1 MDNTMNGIR
10 FKDTVFN
17 LRPGSKLFFYLVSLS
32 MLFLFVSS
40 APAAD
45 LDQAIVHYNQGYDYY
60 KKGEY
65 DKAIEELE
73 SSLKFDK
80 DNENAHYG
88 LGNCYYRKQMYEK
101 AVDGYKNAIKINPA
115 FANAHYGLGT
125 TYSALKKTDKA
136 DKEFAAYRE
145 LKSGQGNVTG
155 AVASKD
161 NSEKKS
167 SRRKEKRQKKSSESM
182 KRGASIK
189 SLSGEKRSSLKNFSP
204 TKFKNILTMPK
215 LKEPKEYLNSLQ
227 ETWNNS
233 YLGKLLIGIIGFVCL
248 TQAWLFFITIQCLLI
263 WRIKKKQELCVDN

>member
-1 MDNTMNGIR
+1 MDGIR
-10 FKDTVFN
+10 FKNTVFD
-17 LRPGSKLFFYLVSLS
+17 LSSGSKLFFYLISAAVL
-32 MLFLFVSS
+32 LLFVSS
-40 APAAD
+40 VVAAD

-101 AVDGYKNAIKINPA
+101 AVDGYKSAIKINPA

-125 TYSALKKTDKA
+125 TYSALKKTNKA

-145 LKSGQGNVTG
+145 LKSGQGKTTG
-155 AVASKD
+155 EVASTGKT
-161 NSEKKS
+161 ERKS
-167 SRRKEKRQKKSSESM
+167 SRKKDKEQKQSRTM
-182 KRGASIK
+182 TKRGASIK

-204 TKFKNILTMPK
+204 SKFKNILTVPK
-215 LKEPKEYLNSLQ
+215 LKKPKEYLSSLL

-233 YLGKLLIGIIGFVCL
+233 YLGKLLIGIIGFVCI
-248 TQAWLFFITIQCLLI
+248 TQAWLFFVAILCLLI

>member
-1 MDNTMNGIR
+1 MDGIR
-10 FKDTVFN
+10 FKDTVFD
-17 LRPGSKLFFYLVSLS
+17 LSSCSKLFFYLISVA
-32 MLFLFVSS
+32 MLLLFVSS
-40 APAAD
+40 VVAAD

-101 AVDGYKNAIKINPA
+101 AVDGYKSAIKINPA

-136 DKEFAAYRE
+136 DEEFAAYRE
-145 LKSGQGNVTG
+145 LKSGQGGKTTG
-155 AVASKD
+155 AVASTGKK
-161 NSEKKS
+161 ERKS
-167 SRRKEKRQKKSSESM
+167 SRKRDKEQKQSSATT

-215 LKEPKEYLNSLQ
+215 LKKPKEYLTSLL

-248 TQAWLFFITIQCLLI
+248 TQAWLFFVAVQCLLI
-263 WRIKKKQELCVDN
+263 WRMKKKLCVEN